1 MTLSDSKNTFTRCT
15 DNVVSFDRYTF
26 ERIIKFL
33 CSASVFVH
41 GIKSNS
47 LFQFIILWN
56 IPISN
61 FLAGNKTHLS
71 LENAT

>member
-1 MTLSDSKNTFTRCT
+1 MTFSDLKNTSTH
-15 DNVVSFDRYTF
+15 VVQTYRLIDTF
-26 ERIIKFL
+26 ESVIKFL
-33 CSASVFVH
+33 CSVSVFVH
-41 GIKSNS
+41 GIKGNS

-61 FLAGNKTHLS
+61 FLAGNKTRLS